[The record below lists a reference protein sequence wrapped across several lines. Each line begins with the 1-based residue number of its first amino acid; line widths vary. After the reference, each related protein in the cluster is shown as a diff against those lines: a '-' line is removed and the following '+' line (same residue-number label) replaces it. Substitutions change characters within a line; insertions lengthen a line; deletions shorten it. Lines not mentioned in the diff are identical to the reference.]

1 MAKRKIKKEF
11 IMAPMPVLVIGTYDE
26 NGVPNAMN
34 AAWGTQCDLDK
45 IVIFLSKHK
54 TTDNLQIKKAFT
66 LAFATKETL
75 VASDYFGIAS
85 GRNINKIE
93 QAGFHA
99 HKADFVDAPIF
110 DEYPVT
116 MECEVVEMNN
126 EGGDYRL
133 VGKVVNVVAEESV
146 LDGRGRVDLDKLH
159 LISYDSV
166 TRCYRVLGYVVGHA
180 FRDGLA
186 IKNRKYD
193 ETAPEENE

>member
-1 MAKRKIKKEF
+1 MTTTKNKKSTGGTKLKPSLLLKINFLYAINMISAAIRRYYTMAKRKIKKEF

-93 QAGFHA
+93 
-99 HKADFVDAPIF
+99 PIIKPIIALYVF
-110 DEYPVT
+110 E
-116 MECEVVEMNN
+116 
-126 EGGDYRL
+126 
-133 VGKVVNVVAEESV
+133 
-146 LDGRGRVDLDKLH
+146 KLFF
-159 LISYDSV
+159 S
-166 TRCYRVLGYVVGHA
+166 
-180 FRDGLA
+180 
-186 IKNRKYD
+186 K
-193 ETAPEENE
+193 